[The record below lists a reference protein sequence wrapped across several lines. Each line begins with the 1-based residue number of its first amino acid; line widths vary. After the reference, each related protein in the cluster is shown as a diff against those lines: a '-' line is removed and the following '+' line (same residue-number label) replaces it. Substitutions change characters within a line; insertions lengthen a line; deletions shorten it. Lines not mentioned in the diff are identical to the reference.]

1 MVVNK
6 LTLGEIFKVD
16 ALAGGNEPKRAH
28 DLEKLAEMISASSGV
43 IAMVTEN
50 GRRTID
56 DLSDAEKFS
65 VAEVQKSID
74 ALRALRDEIKRE
86 GDAEKALPDVEQIAK
101 SDRAAKLVGDYN
113 AAKSAFNAAPGRKLG
128 FAEEQALRV
137 GLTRAEM
144 QLLEFRAGRA

>member
-16 ALAGGNEPKRAH
+16 AHA
-28 DLEKLAEMISASSGV
+28 LEKLAEMISASSGV

-50 GRRTID
+50 GRRTVD

-65 VAEVQKSID
+65 VAEAQKSID
-74 ALRALRDEIKRE
+74 ASRALRDEIERK
-86 GDAEKALPDVEQIAK
+86 GDAENVLPDVEQIAK

-113 AAKSAFNAAPGRKLG
+113 AAKSAIDAARGRKLG
-128 FAEEQALRV
+128 FAEEQVLRV